1 MPLIT
6 SLKGRKINS
15 AIHSGWMFFALVI
28 VLLLPVI
35 IAWGLIYKSWPLLAS
50 DSLANLLFSSS
61 WKPMSGQFGFL
72 PFITGSVFITF
83 FAIVLGG
90 FVSFFTAIYLTQYA
104 PSLHMKIVQ
113 PVVDILAGIPSVVYG
128 VWGIIAIVPWVQN
141 TVAPAFG
148 VMSTGYCTFSAILVL
163 AIMIIPFVLNI
174 LLEIFKTI
182 PIALTEASLSL
193 GATRWQTIKYV
204 ILKKAFPGIVSAMV
218 LGVARA
224 FGETIAVL
232 MVAGNV
238 VEIPKTIFDPAYPL
252 PALIA
257 NNYGE
262 MMSIPKYDSAL
273 MFAALLLFVVVIVF
287 NLSARLLIV
296 RLEKKFI

>member
-1 MPLIT
+1 
-6 SLKGRKINS
+6 
-15 AIHSGWMFFALVI
+15 MFVR
-28 VLLLPVI
+28 
-35 IAWGLIYKSWPLLAS
+35 
-50 DSLANLLFSSS
+50 
-61 WKPMSGQFGFL
+61 
-72 PFITGSVFITF
+72 
-83 FAIVLGG
+83 
-90 FVSFFTAIYLTQYA
+90 
-104 PSLHMKIVQ
+104 IVQ
-113 PVVDILAGIPSVVYG
+113 PVIDILAGIPSVVYG

-141 TVAPAFG
+141 DVAPFFG
-148 VMSTGYCTFSAILVL
+148 VYTSGYCTFSAVLVL

-174 LLEIFKTI
+174 LIEIFRAI
-182 PIALTEASLSL
+182 PIELSEAALSL
-193 GATRWQTIKYV
+193 GATRWQTIKFV

-218 LGVARA
+218 LGIARA

-238 VEIPKTIFDPAYPL
+238 VATPHSMFDPAYPL

-273 MFAALLLFVVVIVF
+273 MFAALLLFIIVIVF
-287 NLSARLLIV
+287 NLFARILIV

>member
-15 AIHSGWMFFALVI
+15 NIHSTWMFIALVF
-28 VLLLPVI
+28 VI
-35 IAWGLIYKSWPLLAS
+35 LMPIAIGIGLVVKSWSLLSS
-50 DSLANLLFSSS
+50 DSILTLLFSSS
-61 WKPMSGQFGFL
+61 WRPMSGQFGFWS
-72 PFITGSVFITF
+72 FIASSIIITF
-83 FAIVLGG
+83 FAILIAG
-90 FVSFFTAIYLTQYA
+90 FISFFSVIYLTQYA
-104 PSLHMKIVQ
+104 PPFFVRIVQ
-113 PVVDILAGIPSVVYG
+113 PIIDILAGIPSVVYG
-128 VWGIIAIVPWVQN
+128 VWGILAIVPWVQN

-148 VMSTGYCTFSAILVL
+148 VYTSGYCALSAILVL
-163 AIMIIPFVLNI
+163 AIMIIPFVLN
-174 LLEIFKTI
+174 LLIEIFGTI

-193 GATRWQTIKYV
+193 GATRWQTIKFV

-224 FGETIAVL
+224 FGETVAVL

-238 VEIPKTIFDPAYPL
+238 VATPHSLFDPAYPL

-262 MMSIPKYDSAL
+262 MMSIPKYDAAL
-273 MFAALLLFVVVIVF
+273 LFAALLLFTIVIVF
-287 NLSARLLIV
+287 NLFARVLIV
-296 RLEKKFI
+296 RLEKKYI

>member
-15 AIHSGWMFFALVI
+15 AIHSSWMVFCLILVLI
-28 VLLLPVI
+28 IPVAI
-35 IAWGLIYKSWPLLAS
+35 GVGLVFKSWSLLS
-50 DSLANLLFSSS
+50 TDNIITLLFSSS
-61 WKPMSGQFGFL
+61 WKPMSGQFGFW
-72 PFITGSVFITF
+72 PFIASSIIITF
-83 FAIVLGG
+83 FAILIGG
-90 FVSFFTAIYLTQYA
+90 FISFFSVIYLTQYA
-104 PSLHMKIVQ
+104 PPQFVKIVQ
-113 PVVDILAGIPSVVYG
+113 PVIDILAGIPSVVYG

-148 VMSTGYCTFSAILVL
+148 VYSSGYCTFSAILVL
-163 AIMIIPFVLNI
+163 AIMIIPFVLN
-174 LLEIFKTI
+174 LLIEIFGTI

-193 GATRWQTIKYV
+193 GATRWQTIKFV

-238 VEIPKTIFDPAYPL
+238 VAAPKSLFDPAYPL

-262 MMSIPKYDSAL
+262 MMSIPKYDAAL
-273 MFAALLLFVVVIVF
+273 MFAALLLFVVVLVF
-287 NLSARLLIV
+287 NLFARVLIV
-296 RLEKKFI
+296 RLEKKYF